1 MDTKEAIR
9 FFQQLI
15 SKVENKE
22 PVFLLPGSSL
32 NVQTASELAIEALE
46 KVETLE
52 TENTILKRKEVPKVP
67 ENMFIEQDLSAGY
80 IVKRDI
86 RGFCPTCSSGL
97 LLYNGVHR
105 YCPFCSQKLD
115 WPSDKE

>member
-1 MDTKEAIR
+1 MDAK
-9 FFQQLI
+9 
-15 SKVENKE
+15 
-22 PVFLLPGSSL
+22 
-32 NVQTASELAIEALE
+32 LAIDSLIIMKYPFFEKSWEREVLDYAISALE
-46 KVETLE
+46 KVPVLE
-52 TENTILKRKEVPKVP
+52 AENAILKRKEVPKVP
-67 ENMFIEQDLSAGY
+67 ENMFIERELSASY